1 MCKYD
6 AIIIGSGISGLSAAV
21 ELSAR
26 GCKVLLLEQRRNCGG
41 RTHSFFD
48 PVTRSIVD
56 NGQHLMMGCYHA
68 TRRFL
73 RLIGTDHL
81 ALLQPALRIDFL
93 HPPQNYDNLECP
105 RFPAP
110 LNLLVGLFGFKAI
123 SFKDRL
129 KMLFVAKEL
138 NNTSPKKELELDH
151 LNVEEWLTKLGQS
164 DISRKY
170 FWDVI
175 TIGALNNYPKNVS
188 ALMLFRILR
197 AAFFGNNE
205 NACLLIPHVGLS
217 ELFVNPAVQFIKA
230 HGGEVR
236 TGISVESMILEGT
249 HVRSV
254 RTSEGK
260 ELHAKSFISAIPW
273 YSFEEIL
280 AASYYTSKL
289 EGDQKDLLSISHLKA
304 GFKSSPI
311 ISIHL
316 WLDREVTNLD
326 FAALLETRIQWL
338 FNKSKLL
345 NEKREETGVCQY
357 LSLVISGAEEFIR
370 LNKKQ
375 LIEIAMEDLRRFM
388 PQARDAKVIHS
399 LVLKEKRATF
409 IPSPGLESLR
419 PNARTK
425 FENLFL
431 AGDWTATGY
440 PATIEGAVMSGRT
453 AAELV
458 G

>member
-1 MCKYD
+1 MCKND

-21 ELSAR
+21 ELSSR
-26 GCKVLLLEQRRNCGG
+26 GCNVLLLEQRRNCGG
-41 RTHSFFD
+41 RTRSFFD
-48 PVTRSIVD
+48 TVTGSFVD

-81 ALLQPALRIDFL
+81 ALLQPVLRIDFL
-93 HPPQNYDNLECP
+93 HPPENYDNLKCP

-110 LNLLVGLFGFKAI
+110 LNLLCGLLGFTAI
-123 SFKDRL
+123 PFKDRL
-129 KMLFVAKEL
+129 KMLLVAKEL
-138 NNTSPKKELELDH
+138 NNTSPEKEMELDH
-151 LNVEEWLTKLGQS
+151 LTVEEWLTKLGQS

-188 ALMLFRILR
+188 ALMLFRVLR
-197 AAFFGNNE
+197 AAFLGNSE
-205 NACLLIPHVGLS
+205 NASLLIPHVGLS

-236 TGISVESMILEGT
+236 TGISVKSMMLEGT

-254 RTSEGK
+254 LTSEGK
-260 ELHAKSFISAIPW
+260 ELRAKSFISAIPW
-273 YSFEEIL
+273 YSFGEIL
-280 AASYYTSKL
+280 SACHYKSQL
-289 EGDQKDLLSISHLKA
+289 EADQKDFLSITKIKE

-326 FAALLETRIQWL
+326 FAVLLETRIQWL

-345 NEKREETGVCQY
+345 NEKKEITAVRQN

-370 LNKKQ
+370 LDKKQ
-375 LIEIAMEDLRRFM
+375 LVKIAMEDLRRFL
-388 PQARDAKVIHS
+388 PKARDAKVIHS
-399 LVLKEKRATF
+399 LVIKEKRATF